1 MSKPTSRGRPK
12 AVAADFWQILHS
24 PSTWRAYRSHLSMKT
39 LILSIALAL
48 PILAQ
53 PEGDDLLPA
62 RWFENIPATDD
73 SIQRTLVFK
82 STAGVLYTVETSN
95 NLTDWNTEE
104 TFYGLG
110 HDVLVPMYEY
120 TPPPPPPPGTPPR
133 NSRLAPFSPPSPSD
147 AKPHPAPEPS
157 SPGAPSMGALPSSP
171 ALKQP
176 SIPIE
181 KTKSSTP
188 IRQMATTSSSSAT
201 TKPQSPRPHHCP
213 PSPPPIKH
221 SLITLQPISR
231 L

>member
-1 MSKPTSRGRPK
+1 
-12 AVAADFWQILHS
+12 
-24 PSTWRAYRSHLSMKT
+24 MKT

-53 PEGDDLLPA
+53 PAGDDLLPA

-110 HDVLVPMYEY
+110 HDVFVPMYEY
-120 TPPPPPPPGTPPR
+120 TPPPPPPPGTPPAE
-133 NSRLAPFSPPSPSD
+133 LPPSPSD

-157 SPGAPSMGALPSSP
+157 SPGAPSMEALPSSP
-171 ALKQP
+171 ALKPP
-176 SIPIE
+176 SIPIG

-188 IRQMATTSSSSAT
+188 IRQTATTSSSSAT
-201 TKPQSPRPHHCP
+201 TKPQSPHPHRCP

-221 SLITLQPISR
+221 SSIT
-231 L
+231 